1 MKGKIMSERPPLEK
15 GINPDEFLQYYY
27 LKEELTEF
35 CRELGLQTSGGKIEI
50 TERIAHYLRTGEKL
64 CIKSNRSL
72 ASDYSRQSYIG
83 GHSFIT
89 LDTVIEGNFK
99 CSEQHRA
106 FFKSVI
112 GKGFTFNVAFQK
124 WLKENTGKTYRDAVE
139 AYKEIK
145 ENQKNNRTVI
155 DRQFEYNTY
164 IRDFYDDPV
173 NKGVPLHVAIACW
186 KYKKSIPGANN
197 YEREDL
203 KSMESHQSANKRS
216 ER

>member
-1 MKGKIMSERPPLEK
+1 MKGKIMSERPRLEK
-15 GINPDEFLQYYY
+15 GIDPDEFLQYYY
-27 LKEELTEF
+27 LKEELAQF

-50 TERIAHYLRTGEKL
+50 TERIAHYLRTGEKR
-64 CIKSNRSL
+64 CIKSNRSSTSYSL
-72 ASDYSRQSYIG
+72 AQSYIG
-83 GHSFIT
+83 GHLFIT
-89 LDTVIEGNFK
+89 LDSLIESNFK
-99 CSEQHRA
+99 CSEQHRT
-106 FFKSVI
+106 FFKSII
-112 GKGFTFNVAFQK
+112 GDGFKFNVAFQK

-145 ENQKNNRTVI
+145 ENQKSNRTVI

-173 NKGVPLHVAIACW
+173 NKGIPLHAAIACW

-203 KSMESHQSANKRS
+203 KNMENS
-216 ER
+216 